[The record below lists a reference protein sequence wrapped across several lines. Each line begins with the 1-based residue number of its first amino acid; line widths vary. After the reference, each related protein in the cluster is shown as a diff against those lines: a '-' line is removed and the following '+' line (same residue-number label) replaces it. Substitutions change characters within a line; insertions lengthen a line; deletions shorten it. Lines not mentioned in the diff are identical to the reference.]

1 MESPSFAPEGQN
13 FSAGDYTIKPTNFG
27 EGSLQFP
34 STENVQ
40 PNQEVTTPSGETV
53 APPKNINADGLPTEP
68 FEYVLPGGQRAGAM
82 YSDPQYQVG
91 TLDYTART
99 QSKGYREVNRWI
111 FDAAEHWMNPV
122 KIGDGVRTYDER
134 TKQSLSIAASTTNP
148 RDFNKFISNIQST
161 LPQGKN
167 TPTDAAW
174 YIVNV
179 EKPRT
184 DHDAR
189 YVFGKVRPIIKE
201 MIDSGQKK
209 GYFSPTSLTERD
221 IVDLAQKSGVDP
233 HIINRLKAEAVEK
246 DVRQKTNT
254 YTMSKLRFMIDM
266 LDPRAKQGEMVLAN
280 PEILEELE
288 GLARRDAF
296 LSMADYKDRHGGNF
310 VGGLLDGISHL
321 VVETGYAVGGLA
333 EGTYGSLVAAGTLG
347 NVLVKNDRFVLSDR
361 WMMKPQAERDEAN
374 RILLKAHEYA
384 TKIGPELVAL
394 SGQEGKQAR
403 YIVSRFGDS
412 ADPEMIATF
421 RKLSELKDS
430 GAYREQF
437 SAERLANFGEGI
449 LQSVPNLVK
458 FFTDSTDPGSVLFR
472 AESNIKRSPLALLS
486 NATSHTA
493 LGPLAQYANVAYTAI
508 ASPYQAWIQG
518 TDHYK
523 ELTGA
528 QLDKEIDQYLDNWRS
543 TAMKTDPIVAQ
554 MYSKLGMNEAARAAR
569 GQLQEE
575 RLQQAAAV
583 ADPITLTIGA
593 MKLLGVGAK
602 AAQAAAT
609 IDKVSKGFK
618 ALSAEAN
625 AARVAAGGA
634 KDVAF
639 QTAIDQVRELL
650 KRTTRYG
657 AEITDDD
664 VIAIALT
671 DPRKTGT
678 VGQTAAAALIR
689 KRIGKTIAKN
699 ENFATRAS
707 QLQAELDAIP
717 DAATG
722 TTKAKIDAMRARLI
736 AGPLQKGAGVG
747 INFAGRSL
755 QGLGDFFESARK
767 GGVVEG
773 NLVKRGIHYFAG
785 IALRQPGFSALAAGT
800 TAAAVSGTTLA
811 MLVEGDVLAAALAG
825 AGGAGVLGAAGSRF
839 TTSVLIR
846 PEVLEAVG
854 TSVAG
859 FGRIQRALG
868 RNTTG
873 GSRYGGSIF
882 VQTAMDLEAEA
893 ARFAAIADSTPA
905 AKIRMKELVDDAVWL
920 RRAHKSGL
928 EDVMRNTAR
937 VVWEDGFISG
947 GTGAFL
953 AHLNDR
959 DATGA
964 GAGVGIGF
972 STGLRAAGRLYAM
985 VPSGAQ
991 PILDKTVLGD
1001 LATLLESP
1009 TDRGGIDPASRARVF
1024 EYLDG
1029 ADKLHPNDPTKA
1041 SAEYIKR
1048 ANIVRDLVIT
1058 HKGQMSF
1065 VNTAEFETA
1074 QILTNDPHIEATQI
1088 LREAMEAFPGEGEGA
1103 KREAFI
1109 KARTERLAKARQA
1122 TDSVTVLQNDI
1133 NAQQQKLAAR
1143 NDALAKGKEEIA
1155 KLEAEVATL
1164 EGAQTTAQADAM
1176 AKIQDEIVALKKQ
1189 ADALDP
1195 QKDTAEIIKLEKQ
1208 MAKLAEQA
1216 QGQNFG
1222 KPDPKA
1228 VEAANVKLER
1238 ALENQSRLEAESQL
1252 ITREV
1257 EQLNG
1262 KLAKARIDADNPV
1275 PMRPY
1280 ETRID
1285 ANGNTTRKI
1294 ANGFY
1299 IVDGPQGRRTYI
1311 DINKIDNLGAMSEG
1325 WHALLQDAAVQDA
1338 MPDMVRMMWG
1348 QEGDMS
1354 GAGRTVAYSP
1364 EVSEALV
1371 TAYAADLPPDQK
1383 ARYMAEFKAAKDAY
1397 VASGGKDFSALVAPT
1412 QEILTWLMATIDGN
1426 KRTAYR
1432 PGVSTAEGAAAS
1444 SAYSKGEA
1452 GKPGDSIGWSDIRKI
1467 LFGDR
1472 KVTDEVSRAA
1482 RMMFDPNTGMFVRR
1496 SASHMKAQLE
1506 AAGMRFI
1513 EAGDGTLRGYFFN
1526 NKNEI
1531 IRNPVLNEFY
1541 DRVIALTGGS
1551 QSRRV
1556 KPVSLYDPLVPVQ
1569 QRVDFAKSNGFDWML
1584 TPDGTN
1590 ILTPEA
1596 IGQKSDAFTRSILS
1610 DLANVPDASRGMIRY
1625 TDPKNPKNFTI
1636 TGIPTD
1642 AEIAAIANNTTL
1654 PAAIKENLLTVMK
1667 AMAAGE
1673 SPTVLS
1679 FDYNNIFSVNK
1690 DAITE
1695 RRLRIP
1701 QDIAGK
1707 TATRRASPMS
1717 ISIEE
1722 VVVYNEKGNPVRV
1735 PDPENPGKQ
1744 MDQKQMVVKVK
1755 MFGSD
1760 EFIRST
1766 NSAFSEGL
1774 WYKDK
1779 DGKKVGMVK
1788 DPQGNDYTPEYLMSL
1803 FGDMAGFHEKATIMM
1818 NYHYGKGPIDPY
1830 SATPSRLSEP
1840 SADVLDPKNPE
1851 KGAAMRDAIRVI
1863 FGTESGQKRLP
1874 FVQGNTQTNAATGFA
1889 VRGTDYSVTDF
1900 RLDQMGFAVATA
1912 QKMFLTQRGWTS
1924 SQFVFSLND
1933 WGRVNVPQVKGVS
1946 QMIISATTFEGG
1958 KRGKVEGFN
1967 VETELTH
1974 PILPD
1979 VRLYVGNVKGERS
1992 YAYTM
1997 GDGNIR
2003 HISAKNQ
2010 AEALEVVR
2018 TAIGSEVES
2027 QLWINQALAD
2037 FTEQNAAAR
2046 PTVTLPPTVPVE
2058 PKGVRGQRQ
2067 PITLTTI
2074 RDTSTQAQAGAKY
2087 KYSFANRAKP
2097 DAPYLSDGRMVIL
2110 KADEVL
2116 VEGWRDMQD
2125 KVFGTKRESDPARV
2139 INDEGVGM
2147 TLVSTAKGRKEYV
2160 LMTPNFRVD
2169 TAIES
2174 INYSKTYSKTNY
2186 KDTAFTR
2193 LTSPE
2198 GTGAVFE
2205 SGSLEK
2211 FVALLDEN
2219 KVDLYIKN
2227 PSKDSSRS
2235 RLVAVVKGQ
2244 KIKADGSNIVGVLEG
2259 HYGSTPAG
2267 FKKLGKLQ
2275 PEKPVTMT
2283 KAELQR
2289 ASVPFKE
2296 LDTDRHGWGDDALI
2310 VSKGYDPKTDTH
2322 FTLTAFGENYQAHG
2336 MSKVGPNTALKNV
2349 IKLFSEGIN
2358 PEKPFYTAPY
2368 RLSLDASA
2376 TDRAGAGAGLG
2387 TSGGEAV
2394 KDGPLVLISRS
2405 GDRGQQ
2411 INNIRDIAYVMVND
2425 GAYLDP
2431 DAAVAILRD
2440 RLPKG
2445 VEVIKMSEESK
2456 FLVKHKE
2463 PGSFESKPI
2472 LPERTPD
2479 QPAPLFM
2486 YDEAMPP
2493 GPTPQERAAWNKDRD
2508 EILAEQRGEDPAVI
2522 EEERKR
2528 IQGQRILARL
2538 EQRRQDAK
2546 NLEAARQREL
2556 LKEQGGDIR
2565 DQAASDAGWEQYA
2578 QGHDK
2583 RQQKQ
2588 ARDEARRLGK
2598 IEKALLDA
2606 EQDIARQ
2613 EAARAEEIRKFYD
2626 AQRKADA
2633 KAAREAQIAAEKID
2647 AIITARQRALAEAS
2661 QRVLEGRTE
2670 SAAARAA
2677 GMQKLVDE
2685 FFASNEPAISPGLL
2699 RISMDEFGPRLT
2711 RLAYD
2716 PGTGIAYSPYTG
2728 AQMDTTLPTKPG
2740 VFQKPILTSR
2750 FSMTESS
2757 FPANLPKNATPE
2769 QTKAWL
2775 EQADVWKRVT
2785 TAEAN
2790 SAFNQQYA
2798 NRGRGNEIAGRAY
2811 AGPMKGQGVLNAVER
2826 RIWETEGGIRLV
2838 REYNKANE
2846 KGFGSTVFYKVYGAN
2861 GVMIYNGNN
2870 SVDALEAAQKLKAA
2884 HPLAKDLG
2892 VYNMPTNEK
2901 ARKAELATRAGEAAQ
2916 AIETPPANDK
2926 SRTGVNT
2933 QELKQKGAVN
2943 RYNR

>member
-13 FSAGDYTIKPTNFG
+13 FSAGDYNIKPTNLG
-27 EGSLQFP
+27 EGSLLFP
-34 STENVQ
+34 STENLQ
-40 PNQEVTTPSGETV
+40 PNQEVTAPSGETV

-68 FEYVLPGGQRAGAM
+68 FEYVLPSGQRAGAM

-99 QSKGYREVNRWI
+99 KSQGYREMNRWI
-111 FDAAEHWMNPV
+111 FDAAETWMVRPPEF
-122 KIGDGVRTYDER
+122 GDPANLDER
-134 TKQSLSIAASTTNP
+134 TKFSLKYAASTLNP
-148 RDFNKFISNIQST
+148 RDFSNFISNIQST
-161 LPQGKN
+161 LPKGKN

-189 YVFGKVRPIIKE
+189 YVFGKVRPVIEE
-201 MIDSGQKK
+201 MINSGQKK

-221 IVDLAQKSGVDP
+221 IIDLAQKSGVDP
-233 HIINRLKAEAVEK
+233 HIINRLKAESVEK

-254 YTMSKLRFMIDM
+254 YTMTKLRFMVDM
-266 LDPRAKQGEMVLAN
+266 LDPRAKQGEMIAAN
-280 PEILEELE
+280 PERLEELE
-288 GLARRDAF
+288 GIARRDAF
-296 LSMADYKDRHGGNF
+296 LSYVDWKDNQGGHF
-310 VGGLLDGISHL
+310 ISGLLDGVGHL
-321 VVETGYAVGGLA
+321 VVETGYGVGGLV
-333 EGTYGSLVAAGTLG
+333 EGTVGTVVAAGSLG
-347 NVLVKNDRFVLSDR
+347 NVLIKNERFVLSDQ
-361 WMMKPQAERDEAN
+361 WMMKPQADRDEAN
-374 RILLKAHEYA
+374 RIILKAHEYA
-384 TKIGPELVAL
+384 SKIGPELVAL

-421 RKLSELKDS
+421 RKLSELKS
-430 GAYREQF
+430 AGAYREQY

-449 LQSVPNLVK
+449 LQSVPNLAK

-472 AESNIKRSPLALLS
+472 GESNMKRSPLGLLGRI
-486 NATSHTA
+486 AQGTPFEGTA
-493 LGPLAQYANVAYTAI
+493 LAAATVYAAA
-508 ASPYQAWIQG
+508 ASPYEAWIKG

-523 ELTGA
+523 ELSGA
-528 QLDKEIDQYLDNWRS
+528 QLDREIDQWLENWRS
-543 TAMKTDPIVAQ
+543 TTMKTDPIIAQ
-554 MYSKLGMNEAARAAR
+554 MYSKLGMDESARAAR

-575 RLQQAAAV
+575 RLQQAAAI
-583 ADPITLTIGA
+583 ADPITLSIGA

-602 AAQAAAT
+602 AAQTAAAVE
-609 IDKVSKGFK
+609 KAAQGFK

-664 VIAIALT
+664 IIAIALT
-671 DPRKTGT
+671 DARKTGT

-689 KRIGKTIAKN
+689 KRMGKVIAKN

-722 TTKAKIDAMRARLI
+722 ATRASIDAMRARLV
-736 AGPLQKGAGVG
+736 AGTLQKGAGVG
-747 INFAGRSL
+747 ANFIGRSL
-755 QGLGDFFESARK
+755 QGLGDFFEGARK

-773 NLVKRGIHYFAG
+773 NLVKRGIHMLAG
-785 IALRQPGFSALAAGT
+785 YALRQPAIAAMASGT
-800 TAAAVSGTTLA
+800 TAAAIGGTTIA

-825 AGGAGVLGAAGSRF
+825 AGGAGVIGMAGSRF

-846 PEVLEAVG
+846 PEVLQAVG

-868 RNTTG
+868 KNTTG

-882 VQTAMDLEAEA
+882 VQTAIDLEAEA
-893 ARFAAIADSTPA
+893 ARFAAIAEGNPA
-905 AKIRMKELVDDAVWL
+905 AKIRMQELVDDAVWL

-947 GTGAFL
+947 GTGAIL
-953 AHLNDR
+953 AGLNDR
-959 DATGA
+959 DAMGA
-964 GAGVGIGF
+964 GAGIGIGF

-985 VPSGAQ
+985 APSGAQ

-1009 TDRGGIDPASRARVF
+1009 TDRGGIDPSSRARVF

-1029 ADKLHPNDPTKA
+1029 ADKLHPNDPAKA
-1041 SAEYIKR
+1041 SAEYIHR

-1074 QILTNDPHIEATQI
+1074 QILTNDPHIESTKI
-1088 LREAMEAFPGEGEGA
+1088 LEEAMQAFPGEGEGA

-1122 TDSVTVLQNDI
+1122 TDSVTALQNDI
-1133 NAQQQKLAAR
+1133 TAQQQKLDAR
-1143 NDALAKGKEEIA
+1143 KDAIRKGKDEVA
-1155 KLEAEVATL
+1155 KLEAEVAAL
-1164 EGAQTTAQADAM
+1164 EGTQTTAQADAVT
-1176 AKIQDEIVALKKQ
+1176 KIQEEIVALKKK

-1195 QKDTAEIIKLEKQ
+1195 QKDTAEIIKLEQQ
-1208 MAKLAEQA
+1208 MAKLAEKA

-1262 KLAKARIDADNPV
+1262 KLAKARLDADNPV

-1348 QEGDMS
+1348 QEGDAA

-1371 TAYAADLPPDQK
+1371 NAYAADLPPDMK
-1383 ARYMAEFKAAKDAY
+1383 ARYLAEFKAAKDAY
-1397 VASGGKDFSALVAPT
+1397 VASGGKDFSGLVAPT

-1426 KRTAYR
+1426 KRTGYR
-1432 PGVSTAEGAAAS
+1432 PGVATPDGAAAS
-1444 SAYSKGEA
+1444 SAYKPGE
-1452 GKPGDSIGWSDIRKI
+1452 GRKPGDSIGWSDMRKI

-1472 KVTDEVSRAA
+1472 KVTDEVARAA
-1482 RMMFDPNTGMFVRR
+1482 RMMFDPHTGMFVRR
-1496 SASHMKAQLE
+1496 SASHMKSQLE

-1556 KPVSLYDPLVPVQ
+1556 KPVSLYDPLIPVQ

-1584 TPDGTN
+1584 TPDGNN

-1596 IGQKSDAFTRSILS
+1596 IGQKSDGFTRSVIDS
-1610 DLANVPDASRGMIRY
+1610 LAGLPESSRGMIRY
-1625 TDPKNPKNFTI
+1625 TDPKNPSNFTI

-1654 PAAIKENLLTVMK
+1654 PAAIKDNLLTVMK
-1667 AMAAGE
+1667 AMASGE
-1673 SPTVLS
+1673 STTVLS
-1679 FDYNNIFSVNK
+1679 FDYNNIFSVGK
-1690 DAITE
+1690 DALTE
-1695 RRLRIP
+1695 RRLMIP
-1701 QDIAGK
+1701 KDIAGK

-1717 ISIEE
+1717 ISIED

-1735 PDPENPGKQ
+1735 ADPSNPGKQ
-1744 MDQKQMVVKVK
+1744 MDLKQKVIKVK

-1774 WYKDK
+1774 WYRDK
-1779 DGKKVGMVK
+1779 DGNKTGMVK
-1788 DPQGNDYTPEYLMSL
+1788 DPQGNDYTPEYLTRL
-1803 FGDMAGFHEKATIMM
+1803 FGDMAGFHEKAAIMM
-1818 NYHYGKGPIDPY
+1818 NFHYGKGPIDPY

-1851 KGAAMRDAIRVI
+1851 NGAAMRDAIRVI
-1863 FGTESGQKRLP
+1863 FGTESGEKRKP
-1874 FVQGNTQTNAATGFA
+1874 FVMGNTQTNAATGFA
-1889 VRGTDYSVTDF
+1889 KRGTDYAVTDF

-1912 QKMFLTQRGWTS
+1912 QKVFLTQRGWTS

-1933 WGRVNVPQVKGVS
+1933 WGRVNVPQVQGVS
-1946 QMIISATTFEGG
+1946 QMIISATTFQGG
-1958 KRGKVEGFN
+1958 KRGKIEGFN

-2027 QLWINQALAD
+2027 QLWMNQAMAD
-2037 FTEQNAAAR
+2037 LSAQNAAAR
-2046 PTVTLPPTVPVE
+2046 PTVTLPPTLSRPVE
-2058 PKGVRGQRQ
+2058 KPGVV
-2067 PITLTTI
+2067 TLSTI
-2074 RDTSTQAQAGAKY
+2074 RDTSIQAQTGAKF
-2087 KYSFANRAKP
+2087 KYSFVNRASP
-2097 DAPYLSDGRMVIL
+2097 DAPYFAGGPMVIL
-2110 KADEVL
+2110 KDGL
-2116 VEGWRDMQD
+2116 VEGWQNMQD
-2125 KVFGTKRESDPARV
+2125 KVLGKKTDPGSVVSDDSVASTLLSVGKSRSKYTLLEPNVRV
-2139 INDEGVGM
+2139 K
-2147 TLVSTAKGRKEYV
+2147 TLI
-2160 LMTPNFRVD
+2160 D
-2169 TAIES
+2169 QID
-2174 INYSKTYSKTNY
+2174 YSKTYSKTNY
-2186 KDTAFTR
+2186 KDTAFTL
-2193 LTSPE
+2193 LTTAE
-2198 GTGAVFE
+2198 GNTAVFE
-2205 SGSLEK
+2205 SGALEK
-2211 FVALLDEN
+2211 FVTMFDQN
-2219 KVDLYIKN
+2219 KVDIHI
-2227 PSKDSSRS
+2227 STHGKDTRS
-2235 RLVAVVKGQ
+2235 QMIAVAKGQ
-2244 KIKADGSNIVGVLEG
+2244 KIKADGSNVLGVFMG
-2259 HYGSTPAG
+2259 YGDLPKN
-2267 FKKLGKLQ
+2267 FKNPGKLK

-2283 KAELQR
+2283 KAEVAR

-2296 LDTDRHGWGDDALI
+2296 LETDRHGWGDDAFM
-2310 VSKGYDPKTDTH
+2310 VAKGYDPRTETQ
-2322 FTLTAFGENYQAHG
+2322 FPMTQFGENYQAHG
-2336 MSKVGPNTALKNV
+2336 MNKVLPNTALRNV

-2368 RLSLDASA
+2368 RLSPDATP
-2376 TDRAGAGAGLG
+2376 TDRGGAGAGLG
-2387 TSGGEAV
+2387 TAGGEAN

-2405 GDRGQQ
+2405 GERGQD

-2425 GAYLDP
+2425 GAYKDP

-2440 RLPKG
+2440 RLPKS
-2445 VEVIKMSEESK
+2445 VQVIKMSEEGK

-2479 QPAPLFM
+2479 QTKPLMTFGEEMPA
-2486 YDEAMPP
+2486 
-2493 GPTPQERAAWNKDRD
+2493 GPTVQERAAMNSERD
-2508 EILAEQRGEDPAVI
+2508 QILAAQRDEDPAVI

-2546 NLEAARQREL
+2546 NLEAIRQREL
-2556 LKEQGGDIR
+2556 LKEQGEDIR
-2565 DQAASDAGWEQYA
+2565 GQAASDAGWEQYA
-2578 QGHDK
+2578 KGHDK

-2588 ARDEARRLGK
+2588 ARDEARRLAR
-2598 IEKALLDA
+2598 IENVLLDA
-2606 EQDIARQ
+2606 ELDIANQ

-2633 KAAREAQIAAEKID
+2633 KAAKEAQLAAEKLD

-2670 SAAARAA
+2670 SAAARAT
-2677 GMQKLVDE
+2677 GVQKLVDE

-2728 AQMDTTLPTKPG
+2728 APMDTTLPTKPG
-2740 VFQKPILTSR
+2740 IFQKPILSSR
-2750 FSMTESS
+2750 FSMTESTY
-2757 FPANLPKNATPE
+2757 PASLPKDATPD
-2769 QTKAWL
+2769 QRKAWL
-2775 EQADVWKRVT
+2775 DQVQVWRRVD

-2790 SAFNQQYA
+2790 NAFNLQYA
-2798 NRGRGNEIAGRAY
+2798 GRGRGNEIAGRAY
-2811 AGPMKGQGVLNAVER
+2811 AGPMKGQGILNAVER
-2826 RIWETEGGIRLV
+2826 RIWETEGGLRLV
-2838 REYNKANE
+2838 REFTKANE

-2870 SVDALEAAQKLKAA
+2870 SVDALEAAQKFRAASPIGGVYDLPKDKAA
-2884 HPLAKDLG
+2884 RDVELAK
-2892 VYNMPTNEK
+2892 
-2901 ARKAELATRAGEAAQ
+2901 RAGEAAE
-2916 AIETPPANDK
+2916 AMETPPANDK

-2933 QELKQKGAVN
+2933 QELKQRGTVN